1 MSAPGGRSGGGKR
14 PQKTNTVYSELTPAV
29 HAVHVE
35 DDGDGDYEEPVSAPK
50 SYQLDYKTLCQRS
63 EALQGYT
70 IPTAENQ
77 LHRNGG
83 DGTGRRAK
91 SIEQFAQGT
100 RPITHSAVV
109 TLIENFL
116 LSKQKYGSTKERAI
130 YCQPGYN
137 TTKLMDRMLKKRPI
151 VFMDCNDQY
160 LLTSGESGED
170 PKGFDAI
177 GSDKEKKPLVMKAL
191 QTYDEMQLSS
201 LVGVSTP
208 TYFINSGGRMNNAI
222 KGPKD
227 SYEPYGYLVA
237 QVGARFERPKR
248 MEWKHLV
255 VTASQN
261 TAKNGYGKDSSEPD
275 DSLLN
280 TWARFYR
287 CPEGYLPTYTDALAR
302 YEQDVHENSEDP
314 RYVILNMDDGR
325 EGSHRFLDLHLFGF
339 RCQILAET
347 FLAEAQ
353 ARASSLQ
360 KLAFVHVV
368 GLGLGVWGVH
378 EAQMQA
384 MVNAYAKAA
393 AKLHLS
399 HVSDLNFS
407 WFGDVGNCGEY
418 TAATGLPTG
427 DADQRIALH
436 FNRRDPAEPLHD
448 PSKVLVAQFAWD
460 SNSYPGNEYWMGHL
474 SASGDPA
481 AACMSGIAE
490 LSNPDIN
497 PAVCG
502 GNMHVA
508 SQAEGVY
515 KLPPPSV

>member
-1 MSAPGGRSGGGKR
+1 
-14 PQKTNTVYSELTPAV
+14 
-29 HAVHVE
+29 
-35 DDGDGDYEEPVSAPK
+35 
-50 SYQLDYKTLCQRS
+50 
-63 EALQGYT
+63 
-70 IPTAENQ
+70 
-77 LHRNGG
+77 
-83 DGTGRRAK
+83 
-91 SIEQFAQGT
+91 
-100 RPITHSAVV
+100 
-109 TLIENFL
+109 
-116 LSKQKYGSTKERAI
+116 
-130 YCQPGYN
+130 
-137 TTKLMDRMLKKRPI
+137 
-151 VFMDCNDQY
+151 
-160 LLTSGESGED
+160 
-170 PKGFDAI
+170 
-177 GSDKEKKPLVMKAL
+177 
-191 QTYDEMQLSS
+191 
-201 LVGVSTP
+201 VSTP
-208 TYFINSGGRMNNAI
+208 TYFINSGGRMNNAM

-227 SYEPYGYLVA
+227 SYEPYGYLMA
-237 QVGARFERPKR
+237 QVGSRFEREKR
-248 MEWKHLV
+248 MEWRHLV

-261 TAKNGYGKDSSEPD
+261 IKRNGYGEGGGPP

-287 CPEGYLPTYTDALAR
+287 CADGWLPTYTEALAR
-302 YEQDVHENSEDP
+302 FEKDEREQSPDP
-314 RYVILNMDDGR
+314 RYVILNMEGAR
-325 EGSHRFLDLHLFGF
+325 AGSHRFLDLHLFGF

-360 KLAFVHVV
+360 KLAFCHVV

-378 EAQMQA
+378 EAQMKA
-384 MVNAYAKAA
+384 MVDAYARAA
-393 AKLHLS
+393 AKLHLP

-407 WFGDVGNCGEY
+407 WFGDVVHCGAH
-418 TAATGLPTG
+418 TAASGLPTS
-427 DADQRIALH
+427 DAGQKINLH
-436 FNRRDPAEPLHD
+436 FNRRDPCEPLRD

-515 KLPPPSV
+515 KLE